1 MLCVVTFT
9 LKMSKH
15 LSCPLTTALKCL
27 AWVNSRSDS
36 VQQVKRSLMNQW
48 RMKISYDRDVQSMQR
63 FNQSIGSLRAA
74 RSITLPQV
82 TVKLY
87 LPWVE
92 RRREEIHPLQSAR
105 EMLLWEGGEGSD
117 QEMENLINGV
127 LLLFDRH
134 MAQIYKYISFVSS
147 STAFFLPHFMS
158 CIPKITWHFFIFFSV
173 LCCTYSLVRLRHK
186 NYSASVRT

>member
-15 LSCPLTTALKCL
+15 LSRPLTTALKCL

-105 EMLLWEGGEGSD
+105 EMFLWEGGEGSD
-117 QEMENLINGV
+117 QEMATHTHTHRAIWLTVCCCCLTGIW
-127 LLLFDRH
+127 R
-134 MAQIYKYISFVSS
+134 KYINIFPL
-147 STAFFLPHFMS
+147 FPRPLP
-158 CIPKITWHFFIFFSV
+158 FSYCN
-173 LCCTYSLVRLRHK
+173 LCHAYQRLR
-186 NYSASVRT
+186 YISLRQCFSFMLYL